1 MSTKHAETASSLAE
15 EHHTQPGKGELHA
28 SSVSTSGPPLYKEP
42 VPASST
48 AGIIYGFGRPVIRMM
63 PLPMPPPM
71 ADVIQL
77 DPGSPPF
84 YIVAHD
90 WRQLWKFIYIQAAV
104 RIETLAVDEEDKL
117 PKATLQTVLHFLE
130 VSVQN
135 QKKLV
140 AHESKLP
147 DGSRRVVLYMAI
159 RSSNTPDESFSVD
172 TSLVPPDF
180 PHPDL
185 GRPLLHT
192 RETQVYTVPTRPFP
206 MIPLLLPN
214 FALYLSAAFDESCRA
229 QDSRARLRML
239 VTGESSPIMPP
250 ARSMESVGW
259 FQGLKASLRLR
270 RKPVVK
276 EEQGCILVTP
286 YA

>member
-135 QKKLV
+135 QKK
-140 AHESKLP
+140 AC
-147 DGSRRVVLYMAI
+147 
-159 RSSNTPDESFSVD
+159 RS
-172 TSLVPPDF
+172 
-180 PHPDL
+180 
-185 GRPLLHT
+185 
-192 RETQVYTVPTRPFP
+192 
-206 MIPLLLPN
+206 
-214 FALYLSAAFDESCRA
+214 
-229 QDSRARLRML
+229 
-239 VTGESSPIMPP
+239 
-250 ARSMESVGW
+250 
-259 FQGLKASLRLR
+259 
-270 RKPVVK
+270 
-276 EEQGCILVTP
+276 
-286 YA
+286 